1 MYYEKNKNN
10 NLGIFLIVFFLIIII
25 AILVNLINK
34 IDANMN
40 HEVEE
45 TVVTGTDTV
54 LNDFSVE
61 NLVKNSIYSIVRNI
75 KVKSK

>member
-10 NLGIFLIVFFLIIII
+10 NVGIFLIVFFLIIII
-25 AILVNLINK
+25 TILVNLINK